1 MTTASWVE
9 ASRRRFVDGMP
20 DHFDRLTWSTDRL
33 REYQLDALRRLL
45 ARAVEDSPYHRR
57 RLGRAAADPASL
69 DELSSLPVMTK
80 PDMMANFDEVCT
92 DRRIT
97 RAAVE
102 AHLSSV
108 GEMPDLLAG
117 EFLVFGS
124 GGSSGLRGLFVRDHR
139 DLADYVS
146 TILRPG
152 LSGVAEI
159 FGWPP
164 PFRVAVTLVAAPT
177 AVHATCASRPV
188 IESVGDVTAVPVTL
202 PFDEIVARVQASAP
216 MLLVGYATVIARL
229 ADVAAAGGLSI
240 SPQSIVVTSE
250 ELRPDL
256 HDRIVA
262 GFGMPPS
269 DSFASSEGLIANAP
283 PGSREFVFA
292 SDAAIVEFVD
302 VDDRPVD
309 VGFDAD
315 HVLVTNL
322 VNHVQ
327 PLIRYRI
334 DDRMTPLPPARDH
347 GHQRALVQGR
357 NDQQLHLGG
366 VEVHPLVLRTTLLGF
381 PTISEFQV
389 HHDEGG
395 QLHVVATGPLDVHAV
410 EVAVGRALTD
420 AGVRVPVTVEI
431 VPDLRR
437 DHLTGKSTIEV
448 VA

>member
-1 MTTASWVE
+1 
-9 ASRRRFVDGMP
+9 
-20 DHFDRLTWSTDRL
+20 
-33 REYQLDALRRLL
+33 
-45 ARAVEDSPYHRR
+45 
-57 RLGRAAADPASL
+57 
-69 DELSSLPVMTK
+69 
-80 PDMMANFDEVCT
+80 
-92 DRRIT
+92 
-97 RAAVE
+97 
-102 AHLSSV
+102 
-108 GEMPDLLAG
+108 
-117 EFLVFGS
+117 
-124 GGSSGLRGLFVRDHR
+124 LFVRDHR

-216 MLLVGYATVIARL
+216 MLLVGYATAIARL

-389 HHDEGG
+389 HHDEGC

>member
-1 MTTASWVE
+1 MTTASWVAE
-9 ASRRRFVDGMP
+9 SRQRFVDGMP

-57 RLGRAAADPASL
+57 RLGRTAADLTSL
-69 DELSSLPVMTK
+69 DALSSLPVMTK

-108 GEMPDLLAG
+108 SEMPELLAG
-117 EFLVFGS
+117 EFVVFGS
-124 GGSSGLRGLFVRDHR
+124 GGSSGLRGLFVRDYR
-139 DLADYVS
+139 DLADYVA

-152 LSGVAEI
+152 LSSVAEI

-177 AVHATCASRPV
+177 ALHATCASRPV
-188 IESVGDVTAVPVTL
+188 IESVGDVTLVPVTL
-202 PFDEIVARVQASAP
+202 PFDEIAARVQASAP
-216 MLLVGYATVIARL
+216 MLLVGYTTVIARL
-229 ADVAAAGGLSI
+229 ADLAASGGLSI

-262 GFGMPPS
+262 GFGMAPT
-269 DSFASSEGLIANAP
+269 DSFASSEGLTGTAP

-292 SDAAIVEFVD
+292 SDAAILEFVD
-302 VDDRPVD
+302 ADDRPVD
-309 VGFDAD
+309 VGVEAD

-322 VNHVQ
+322 VNHIQ

-334 DDRMTPLPPARDH
+334 DDRLTPLPPALEH
-347 GHQRALVQGR
+347 GHQRALVRGR

-366 VEVHPLVLRTTLLGF
+366 VEIHPLVLRTTLLGF
-381 PTISEFQV
+381 PAISEFQV
-389 HHDEGG
+389 HHDEACR
-395 QLHVVATGPLDVHAV
+395 LHVVTTGPLDVPAV
-410 EVAVGRALTD
+410 EIAVGRALTD

-448 VA
+448 IA